1 LARGLPDSSLCQGDC
16 HSRCFSCT
24 DLPKQI
30 WSAIFQFGFLSKEMF
45 GKLDPVI
52 CNVFISRFQDD
63 LLQNKIILA
72 DGKEAEIVYFR
83 PNGSNMPVVRTV
95 DNQII
100 DLSQQGF
107 SAIHRV
113 AVSF

>member
-1 LARGLPDSSLCQGDC
+1 MC
-16 HSRCFSCT
+16 
-24 DLPKQI
+24 
-30 WSAIFQFGFLSKEMF
+30 

-72 DGKEAEIVYFR
+72 DGQEAEIVYFR
-83 PNGSNMPVVRTV
+83 PNGSSMPVVKTM

-100 DLSQQGF
+100 DLSRQGF
-107 SAIHRV
+107 AAIHRM
-113 AVSF
+113 AVPI